1 MSHNGPKP
9 KQKGFSL
16 VQENFLYMRTGKQQS
31 RLFRE
36 VLQLLSL
43 EDFWAR
49 PDKPLETLPG
59 LRADLAD
66 PEVGL

>member
-1 MSHNGPKP
+1 MDLNQNKRV
-9 KQKGFSL
+9 FSL
-16 VQENFLYMRTGKQQS
+16 VQENFLYMRTGKQKS

-43 EDFWAR
+43 EDFWTR
-49 PDKPLETLPG
+49 LDKPLETLPG